1 MNELLKEDELSAK
14 ALLIVATLAYR
25 CAFAGSFGENKV
37 VIFPDFPLDQ
47 VDKGTL
53 T

>member
-1 MNELLKEDELSAK
+1 MNELLKEDESSAK
-14 ALLIVATLAYR
+14 ALLIVASPSVPLR
-25 CAFAGSFGENKV
+25 VCLFFRGEQSC
-37 VIFPDFPLDQ
+37 DFPLDQ